1 MRILVGNNHLQKV
14 GGTENYTYTL
24 AVELKRLGH
33 EVEYFTFER
42 GEISNKLEQQGI
54 PFMSYQHYDLIL
66 ANHIPV
72 IEYLYSY
79 GYIVQTCHGVL
90 TPLEQPSIYADK
102 HVAIS
107 GELKEYIR
115 GKGFEAVLI
124 QNGIDCERFAPINP
138 ISPQL
143 KVVLSLS
150 QSDELNGFIKD
161 CCDEIGVRFIACNKF
176 TDNVWEVEKK
186 INEADLVVGIG
197 RSLYDAM
204 ACGRCVISYDNRTL
218 INGAL
223 GDGYINKDNIEKSIF
238 HNFIG
243 RGYRKTFNREGF
255 INELKKYNPADGEW
269 ARNYALANLNIVEA
283 VKEYISLH
291 ESFNSENWRKEL
303 LLKNELR
310 KTTDNLQKHIQELQH
325 NQCKYAELQNEYVGI
340 QKQLNELH
348 VNFQRVNSKRMKYL
362 KTIRLIGLGTL
373 VGFLAVIL
381 ALLINITTVHFF

>member
-1 MRILVGNNHLQKV
+1 MRILVGNNHLQKT

-42 GEISNKLEQQGI
+42 GEISDKLERQGI

-72 IEYLYSY
+72 IEYLYRY
-79 GYIVQTCHGVL
+79 GYTVQTCHGMLV
-90 TPLEQPSIYADK
+90 PLEQPSLYANV

-107 GELKEYIR
+107 NEVKEYLR
-115 GKGFEAVLI
+115 GKGFDAKLI
-124 QNGIDCERFAPINP
+124 LNGIDCERFVPIKP
-138 ISPQL
+138 ISSQL
-143 KVVLSLS
+143 KTVLSLS
-150 QSDELNGFIKD
+150 QSDELNIFIKD
-161 CCDEIGVRFIACNKF
+161 CCDVIGVKLITCNKF
-176 TDNVWEVEKK
+176 TDNVWEIEKK

-204 ACGRCVISYDNRTL
+204 ACGRCVISYDNRSYV
-218 INGAL
+218 NAAL
-223 GDGYINKDNIEKSIF
+223 GDGYIVSKNIEKSVCY
-238 HNFIG
+238 NCSG
-243 RGYRKTFNREGF
+243 RGYRKTFDKEEF

-269 ARNYALANLNIVEA
+269 ARNYALTYLNIVEA
-283 VKEYISLH
+283 VKKYISLH

-310 KTTDNLQKHIQELQH
+310 KTTDNLQKHVQELQQT
-325 NQCKYAELQNEYVGI
+325 QCKYAELQNEYVGI

-362 KTIRLIGLGTL
+362 KTIRLIGLGAL
-373 VGFLAVIL
+373 VGCLAVVL
-381 ALLINITTVHFF
+381 TLLNNFV